1 LQISQEELRS
11 AMTFLKQ
18 QMGEEELRSML
29 EKLDAA
35 AGTAGGIDVFKL
47 MELAIN
53 PETKQKE
60 GSED

>member
-1 LQISQEELRS
+1 
-11 AMTFLKQ
+11 MTFLKQ